1 MKIIHNRSIFQWI
14 VIKVIILTLALALTS
29 PTALAQSPPEV
40 TAVETVLLNEPTVR
54 VIVALHPEL
63 TAQTEQIAQSQAG
76 VMQSLD
82 AGDFSLIHSY
92 QNLPGLVGEVTPA
105 GLEVLRQQPE
115 VAAIALDLPVEAVDL
130 APSAIFI
137 GADAVQRD
145 FGLSGVG
152 VNLAVLDTGVDTA
165 HLDLATKIVGQHC
178 FSRNKGCLPDNSL
191 ESDNAQD
198 ENGHGTHVAGII
210 ASQGQ
215 SSPRGIAADAGLV
228 AVRVLSQSGSGF
240 SSDVLAGMDWVIAHQ
255 SQLNVR
261 VMNLSIGGGSYSGVC
276 DQADANTILY
286 AAAVQAA
293 RQVGITV
300 FAAAGNGGQTET
312 LMAPACVSGV
322 IAVGNVYDIALERFT
337 WPNCADESIVP
348 DRVAC
353 SSNSST
359 ELDLLAPGVQ
369 VQSTNLGGG
378 EGFKSGTSL
387 STPHAAAVAALLLQ
401 ANPTLTPDELG
412 TILKETGL
420 AVTDPRNGRVTPRLD
435 ALAAVTR
442 VVIGEVD
449 PISGTVLLQS
459 RTDHSGTNIYLREEP
474 CSPSLNGEPA
484 AVTDAE
490 GHFRVNPPAERQ
502 YQCLQAVQLGYL
514 VGQKDLPEGELGT
527 ITLPGGDVF
536 QDGVINIL
544 DLAFM
549 AIHYRSDNP
558 MADVNGDGQV
568 DIFDLTIAASNYNQ
582 RGPVTNWETTGRRR

>member
-1 MKIIHNRSIFQWI
+1 MKIVQSSKIFQLI
-14 VIKVIILTLALALTS
+14 FVILTAFTLAVSLTS

-40 TAVETVLLNEPTVR
+40 TAVETALANEPTVR
-54 VIVALHPEL
+54 VIVALYPEL
-63 TAQTEQIAQSQAG
+63 TAQTEQIAQSQASL
-76 VMQSLD
+76 MQSMV
-82 AGDFSLIHSY
+82 AGDFNLIHQY

-105 GLEVLRQQPE
+105 GLEALRQQPE

-152 VNLAVLDTGVDTA
+152 VNVAVLDTGVDIA
-165 HLDLATKIVGQHC
+165 HMDLAAKIVGQHC
-178 FSRNKGCLPDNSL
+178 FNRSGGCLPDNSI

-228 AVRVLSQSGSGF
+228 AVRVLSRSGSGF
-240 SSDVLAGMDWVIAHQ
+240 SSDVLAGMDWVVAYQ
-255 SQLNVR
+255 PQLNVR
-261 VMNLSIGGGSYSGVC
+261 VMNLSLGGGSYGGIC
-276 DQADANTILY
+276 DQADANTMLY
-286 AAAVQAA
+286 AAAVQTA
-293 RQVGITV
+293 RQAGITV
-300 FAAAGNGGQTET
+300 FAAAGNGGQTEAM
-312 LMAPACVSGV
+312 MAPACVSGV
-322 IAVGNVYDIALERFT
+322 IAVGNVYDTSLERFT
-337 WPNCADESIVP
+337 WPNCADESIIP

-369 VQSTNLGGG
+369 VWSTNLGSG
-378 EGFKSGTSL
+378 ESFKSGTSL
-387 STPHAAAVAALLLQ
+387 STPHATAVAALLLQ
-401 ANPTLTPDELG
+401 ANSTLTPDELE

-420 AVTDPRNGRVTPRLD
+420 SVTDPRNGRVTPRLD
-435 ALAAVTR
+435 ALTAVTR
-442 VVIGEVD
+442 VVVGEVD

-459 RTDHSGTNIYLREEP
+459 RTDHSGTNIYLSEEP

-484 AVTDAE
+484 TITDAE
-490 GHFRVNPPAERQ
+490 GRFGVNPPAERK
-502 YQCLQAVQLGYL
+502 YQCLQAVQPGYL
-514 VGQKDLPEGELGT
+514 VGQKELPEGKVGT

-536 QDGVINIL
+536 HDGIINIL

-558 MADVNGDGQV
+558 MADVNADGRV

-582 RGPVTNWETTGRRR
+582 RGPVTNWETVGRRR